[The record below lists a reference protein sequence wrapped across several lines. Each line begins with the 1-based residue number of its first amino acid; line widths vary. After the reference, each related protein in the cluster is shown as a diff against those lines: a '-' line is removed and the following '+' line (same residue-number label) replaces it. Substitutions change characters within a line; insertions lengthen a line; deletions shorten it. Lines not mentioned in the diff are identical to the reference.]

1 MKEVARNVGRRYNL
15 TTHRQSW
22 HRDDVPAS
30 RPVPTPPISSR
41 PCIDPSIAS
50 GRSPFPS
57 RRPTKHLVSVH
68 RRRSRCLVSPLL
80 VSSHPIQHGTYY
92 TDTTAHAR
100 SVGSGRSAR
109 RYVIRVASCPVA
121 GQPRVHMYIAASSTT
136 KLCFAAGAVSSSPA
150 SVLLHTSSRPARRQE
165 NPARWIPQR
174 ERWVA
179 GALARRKQTK
189 VKRFAHLWVKSRRG
203 AWVGSP
209 EWSFLV
215 GASCPVA
222 YLRHAGM
229 GCITSGRRRPFFL
242 DVGVAYDSKSTVW
255 LSFFPAQIH
264 TR

>member
-80 VSSHPIQHGTYY
+80 VSSHPIQRGTYY

-179 GALARRKQTK
+179 GALARRKRDKGKAVRASLGK
-189 VKRFAHLWVKSRRG
+189 VSTWGVGWVTRMVFFSRC
-203 AWVGSP
+203 
-209 EWSFLV
+209 LV
-215 GASCPVA
+215 PRDISKACSD
-222 YLRHAGM
+222 GM
-229 GCITSGRRRPFFL
+229 YHSRPSSL
-242 DVGVAYDSKSTVW
+242 L
-255 LSFFPAQIH
+255 LS
-264 TR
+264 